1 MLQKLFAGSLG
12 IYLYALSATAA
23 HAMLMDFTFDV
34 TFDGGTLI
42 GETYDGSFTVD
53 GFTGS
58 GLERFVPAGSAEDD
72 ATGELISLEIEI
84 DGNTFTMADA
94 FDFPETP
101 IVDTLDGTV
110 IGMFFITSS
119 DTLPALTLNR
129 QSTGTGELVQN
140 VAEYTDATGA
150 VSSGVT
156 ENFQPVPEPTTLAL
170 LSLSLAGLGFT
181 RHRMKS

>member
-1 MLQKLFAGSLG
+1 
-12 IYLYALSATAA
+12 
-23 HAMLMDFTFDV
+23 
-34 TFDGGTLI
+34 
-42 GETYDGSFTVD
+42 
-53 GFTGS
+53 
-58 GLERFVPAGSAEDD
+58 
-72 ATGELISLEIEI
+72 
-84 DGNTFTMADA
+84 MADA